1 MRYSKNALALFFL
14 TAAAT
19 TPVGGT
25 QHPQRKMPKK
35 KKTSKHVV
43 IGENATQLRRS
54 HLEVTYHYSNECDNI
69 FQVTISCGDVFGDDD
84 PDLCLYSEIFSRDF
98 VGDSG
103 TGFRTFTWG
112 GLVFP
117 A

>member
-1 MRYSKNALALFFL
+1 MLLRCVEA
-14 TAAAT
+14 
-19 TPVGGT
+19 
-25 QHPQRKMPKK
+25 
-35 KKTSKHVV
+35 TSKVR
-43 IGENATQLRRS
+43 IIIRT
-54 HLEVTYHYSNECDNI
+54 I